1 MNWLNKYHSLLLKD
15 WSLRSCSYALLIM
28 ILFFSGCAP
37 EEESS
42 SNTSGG
48 SGSSTTYHTLQLNV
62 SGLGGTVIVSSGSG
76 SGNVYNQSQAIAVA
90 SNGTHNFSGIASGTD
105 YNVTIL
111 QQPLYQVCTVSNGSG
126 TLNADASVSIS
137 CDGTVTIGGKVYG
150 LNGSITLQNNAA
162 NDLSVSSS
170 GDFVFADNFSM
181 GSSYLVT
188 ISSQPSSG
196 QTCTP
201 NNNSGMATDNITSVE
216 IICSQTLRSISGS
229 ISDLTGTLVL
239 QNNYGG
245 DQTFTSNDNFTFY
258 VADNSSYNVT
268 VKSQP
273 AGKCNVS
280 NGTGTASDNVS
291 NVSVDCWNLVDG
303 GNSLDGINY
312 NNLKN
317 ADNVTLYSFQ
327 SKLYAGWTESSSYG
341 SVTQVRVKRFDISSS
356 VWETADYNGI
366 PMEGSR
372 DSVDLNLLGN
382 GNDFYGVWVEKN
394 YASPFMPSIRVA
406 KFDNQTLTWVKYI
419 SYSAISD
426 NLSKSPDL
434 GSLGSNIYAIWSE
447 YNGSKQQIRVK
458 KFNGNNSWSVDKA
471 SLNNSQSQDALNPT
485 MEEFNNKLYAVWQ
498 ESNGTV
504 DQIRVASTDGTNWG
518 SSTGINLSSSKD
530 GKNPNLIT
538 FDSKL
543 FAAWTENNASGHSQI
558 RVKSSSDGS
567 TWTSVDGNDANK
579 GINKD
584 YRNNASHP
592 KLVVANSNLYAV
604 WLEENGSTQ
613 VRVAQ
618 FDNSSSWTFKDG
630 DGFDGLNVNTARVTG
645 KASAAEYNNQL
656 YVAWSETNDNNTTQ
670 IRVARAPF

>member
-1 MNWLNKYHSLLLKD
+1 MNWLNKKHSLLFKD

-280 NGTGTASDNVS
+280 NGTGPATENVDNVS
-291 NVSVDCWNLVDG
+291 VNCWNLVDG
-303 GNSLDGINY
+303 GNTLDGINY

-543 FAAWTENNASGHSQI
+543 FAAWSETNASGHSQI

>member
-1 MNWLNKYHSLLLKD
+1 
-15 WSLRSCSYALLIM
+15 M
-28 ILFFSGCAP
+28 IYP
-37 EEESS
+37 
-42 SNTSGG
+42 
-48 SGSSTTYHTLQLNV
+48 
-62 SGLGGTVIVSSGSG
+62 GLW
-76 SGNVYNQSQAIAVA
+76 
-90 SNGTHNFSGIASGTD
+90 F
-105 YNVTIL
+105 
-111 QQPLYQVCTVSNGSG
+111 C
-126 TLNADASVSIS
+126 
-137 CDGTVTIGGKVYG
+137 K
-150 LNGSITLQNNAA
+150 
-162 NDLSVSSS
+162 
-170 GDFVFADNFSM
+170 
-181 GSSYLVT
+181 
-188 ISSQPSSG
+188 
-196 QTCTP
+196 
-201 NNNSGMATDNITSVE
+201 
-216 IICSQTLRSISGS
+216 
-229 ISDLTGTLVL
+229 
-239 QNNYGG
+239 NNYGG

-273 AGKCNVS
+273 VGKCNVS
-280 NGTGTASDNVS
+280 NGTGTAADNVS
-291 NVSVDCWNLVDG
+291 NISVDCWNLVDG
-303 GNSLDGINY
+303 GNSTGGINY

-341 SVTQVRVKRFDISSS
+341 SVTQVRVKRFDNSSS

-372 DSVDLNLLGN
+372 DSVNLKLLDN
-382 GNDFYGVWVEKN
+382 GSEFYSVWVEDN
-394 YASPFMPSIRVA
+394 YISPYTPSIRVA

-434 GSLGSNIYAIWSE
+434 GKLGSNIYAIWSE
-447 YNGSKQQIRVK
+447 NNGSKQQIRVK
-458 KFNGNNSWSVDKA
+458 KFDGNNSWSVDNL
-471 SLNNSQSQDALNPT
+471 SLNDNQSQDALNPT
-485 MEEFNNKLYAVWQ
+485 MEDFNNKIYAIWQ
-498 ESNGTV
+498 ESNSSAEHIRVASSNGTSWENSMLLNKDSTKV
-504 DQIRVASTDGTNWG
+504 GSNPDLVTFNSNLYATWSETNESDHTQIRVAKFDN
-518 SSTGINLSSSKD
+518 SSTWN
-530 GKNPNLIT
+530 
-538 FDSKL
+538 F
-543 FAAWTENNASGHSQI
+543 
-558 RVKSSSDGS
+558 
-567 TWTSVDGNDANK
+567 VDGNNANK